1 MLQYQ
6 FKVIAQHA
14 VANNLLRNAYIKDI
28 AKFSML
34 AELLLKSGDL
44 PARSLSDCTAQFLQ
58 EWPGPPSDFS
68 PCKSVESKLMVSI
81 PRINFQNWT
90 VSRTLA
96 GVHKTKQCL
105 GSFVFVFVLKRV
117 PSFTAIELTIL
128 CSIVKKARRRKTVI
142 RDALHPA

>member
-58 EWPGPPSDFS
+58 EWPALRFFTMQKRRVKTNGFYSTDQLPKLDG
-68 PCKSVESKLMVSI
+68 ESNSGW
-81 PRINFQNWT
+81 RAQN
-90 VSRTLA
+90 
-96 GVHKTKQCL
+96 
-105 GSFVFVFVLKRV
+105 
-117 PSFTAIELTIL
+117 
-128 CSIVKKARRRKTVI
+128 
-142 RDALHPA
+142 